1 MGNLVNAL
9 NELKTN
15 IFGGGPSSGKTT
27 PILAQSA
34 IEMKDTSP
42 TSKAAVDPFRF
53 SSISYPRDVT
63 NDLQNG
69 HYMLFYVNV
78 QNKTKYRYTSPD
90 GGTVGGKQYITEVN
104 PETGETTVKLAEG
117 SDVIKDQRGKR
128 FTGYNTVNTKRNA
141 EIAKLHKNKQK
152 RASGLSSVIPTTSRI
167 TDSVA
172 LYLPPNVQDQTSAG
186 YTDAATGMVGFML
199 QKTLIGGKNFT
210 DRDYEGTA
218 ASIIETFQGLGAEAV
233 KKAVTNFAETIT
245 DTEGAAGLFNKTF
258 GQADN
263 PFMEVLFDKM
273 AMRSFTYNFTFAP
286 KNVTERNDVQK
297 IIALF
302 RFHMAPELQG
312 QAARFLTLPSEF
324 DIHYMYQSQDGQASE
339 NDYYNKI
346 ATCVLRDCSVD
357 YTPNGVKSFD
367 DGSPTQIKMSLTFQ
381 ETQLLTKELIAQG
394 Y

>member
-78 QNKTKYRYTSPD
+78 QNKTKYRYQTPD
-90 GGTVGGKQYITEVN
+90 GGTFGGDQFITNVNPATGEYTIEKTKGGK
-104 PETGETTVKLAEG
+104 
-117 SDVIKDQRGKR
+117 
-128 FTGYNTVNTKRNA
+128 KRNRSYQTINTERNS
-141 EIAKLHKNKQK
+141 EIAKLHKDKQR
-152 RASGLSSVIPTTSRI
+152 RASGLSSVLPTTTRI

-172 LYLPPNVQDQTSAG
+172 LYLPPNVQDNTSAG
-186 YTDAATGMVGFML
+186 YSDNNTGMVGFAL
-199 QKTLIGGKNFT
+199 QKAIIGGT
-210 DRDYEGTA
+210 DFLGKDYEGSA
-218 ASIIETFQGLGAEAV
+218 NTFIKSLGGVGAEAV
-233 KKAVTNFAETIT
+233 KKAITGFAETLT

-273 AMRSFTYNFTFAP
+273 SSRSFTYNFTFAP
-286 KNVTERNDVQK
+286 KNKNERDDVQK
-297 IIALF
+297 IISLF

-339 NDYYNKI
+339 NDYYNRI
-346 ATCVLRDCSVD
+346 ATCVLKDCSVD
-357 YTPNGVKSFD
+357 YTPGGVKSFD